1 MVQHGHVHNGV
12 IVPEAPENLPEG
24 ATVRI
29 EVIEAGSVPP
39 EAKPRIGGLWKGR
52 VRIADD
58 FDELPA
64 DIAEAFGMIES

>member
-29 EVIEAGSVPP
+29 EVIEASSVPV
-39 EAKPRIGGLWKGR
+39 AKPRIGGIWKGR

-64 DIAEAFGMIES
+64 DIAEAFGMIEP